1 MRTKQF
7 KSESKKLMDMM
18 INSIYT
24 HKEIF
29 LRELIS
35 NASDALDKLYFR
47 SLTDNSVGIAP
58 DDFEIRLEID
68 KDARTLKV
76 IDNGCGMTEE
86 ELDKNLGT
94 IAKSGSFDF
103 KQENEKKDNVD
114 IIGQFG
120 VGFYSAF
127 MVSDKVTVE
136 SKAFGSDEAFRWT
149 SNGTEGYTIEPC
161 DKETVGTTVT
171 LYIKEKT
178 EDENY
183 DEYLD
188 QYRISS
194 LVKKYSDYIRHPIRM
209 EFTTKEPV
217 ETEGD
222 DNKDKEPEYRDVTEL
237 RTLNSMI
244 PLWKKAKSEIKPE
257 DYNNF
262 YKDKFYDYEDPARVI
277 HSKTEGQAT
286 YSALMFIP
294 KHPPFDYYT
303 KEFEKGLQLYSKGVL
318 IMDKCADLLPDYF
331 SFVKGLVDSEDLS
344 LNISRETLQH
354 DGQLKLIAKTIEK
367 KIKSEL
373 EKMLKDE
380 REAYEEF
387 FKSFGIQLKFG
398 VYNDYGMHK
407 DTLKDLLLFRSSN
420 EKKYVTLKEYT
431 ERMKEGQDTIY
442 YACGET
448 DEKIEMLPQTD
459 SVKDKGY
466 EILYL
471 TENVDEFALKML
483 GEYDGKKF
491 MNICDDNLNLDSE
504 EEKKAL
510 DEENT
515 AAKDMFD
522 AMKES
527 IGDSISAVRF
537 TNKLKKHPVC
547 LTSEGG
553 ISLEMEKVLNS
564 MPNAAEN
571 KVQAKLVLEINA
583 EHPIAEKLKTLY
595 NEDKELLG
603 KYAKLLY
610 GEACLIGG
618 KSVSDPAEHSALV
631 CELMTK

>member
-35 NASDALDKLYFR
+35 NASDALDKLYFM
-47 SLTDNSVGIAP
+47 SLTDTNVGIAP
-58 DDFEIRLEID
+58 DEFEIRIDID
-68 KDARTLKV
+68 KQARTLT
-76 IDNGCGMTEE
+76 ITDNGCGMTED

-94 IAKSGSFDF
+94 IAKSGSYNF
-103 KQENEKKDNVD
+103 KQENEKTENVD

-127 MVSDKVTVE
+127 MVSDKVSVL
-136 SKAFGSDEAFRWT
+136 SRAYGSNEAFLWE
-149 SNGTEGYTIEPC
+149 SQGAEGYTVSPAE
-161 DKETVGTTVT
+161 KETVGTVIT
-171 LYIKEKT
+171 LHIKDNT
-178 EDENY
+178 EDEKY
-183 DEYLD
+183 DEFLD

-194 LVKKYSDYIRHPIRM
+194 LIKKYSDYIRHPIKM

-217 ETEGD
+217 DTEEG
-222 DNKDKEPEYRDVTEL
+222 KEPEYKDVTEL

-244 PLWKKAKSEIKPE
+244 PLWKKAKNELTE
-257 DYNNF
+257 DDYNNF
-262 YKDKFYDYEDPARVI
+262 YKEKFFDYNDPARVI
-277 HSKTEGQAT
+277 HYKTEGQAT
-286 YSALMFIP
+286 YNALLYIP
-294 KHPPFDYYT
+294 KQPPFDYYT

-344 LNISRETLQH
+344 LNISREMLQH
-354 DGQLKLIAKTIEK
+354 DSQLKLIAKTLEK
-367 KIKSEL
+367 KIKTEL
-373 EKMLKDE
+373 EKMLKDN
-380 REAYEEF
+380 RDIYEEF
-387 FKSFGIQLKFG
+387 FKAFGMQLKFG
-398 VYNDYGMHK
+398 IYNDYGMHK
-407 DTLKDLLLFRSSN
+407 DVLKDLIMFHSSK
-420 EKKYVTLKEYT
+420 EKKYVTLKEYV
-431 ERMKEGQDTIY
+431 EGMSEGQDTIY

-459 SVKDKGY
+459 AVKEKGY

-471 TENVDEFALKML
+471 TENVDEFALKIL
-483 GEYDGKKF
+483 NDYDGKKF
-491 MNICDDNLNLDSE
+491 MNICDDGLNLDTE
-504 EEKKAL
+504 DEKKAL
-510 DEENT
+510 ENENES
-515 AAKDMFD
+515 AKDMFT
-522 AMKES
+522 AMKEA
-527 IGDSISAVRF
+527 IGEKINSVRF

-553 ISLEMEKVLNS
+553 ISLEMEKTLNS
-564 MPNAAEN
+564 MPGANDKIKA
-571 KVQAKLVLEINA
+571 QLVLEINA
-583 EHPIAEKLKTLY
+583 SHPIADKLKAIKDDKDTLS
-595 NEDKELLG
+595 

-610 GEACLIGG
+610 GEACLISGAG
-618 KSVSDPAEHSALV
+618 IDDPVEHSNLV

>member
-35 NASDALDKLYFR
+35 NASDALDKLYFM
-47 SLTDNSVGIAP
+47 SLTDTNVGIAH
-58 DDFEIRLEID
+58 DEFEIRIDID
-68 KDARTLKV
+68 KENRLLT
-76 IDNGCGMTEE
+76 ITDNGCGMTED

-94 IAKSGSFDF
+94 IAKSGSYNF
-103 KQENEKKDNVD
+103 KQENEKTENVD

-127 MVSDKVTVE
+127 MVSDMVSVLSRAYGSNDAFLWE
-136 SKAFGSDEAFRWT
+136 SQGAD
-149 SNGTEGYTIEPC
+149 GYTVSPAE
-161 DKETVGTTVT
+161 KETVGTVIT
-171 LYIKEKT
+171 LHIKDNT
-178 EDENY
+178 EDEKY
-183 DEYLD
+183 DEFLD

-194 LVKKYSDYIRHPIRM
+194 LIKKYSDYIRHPIKM

-217 ETEGD
+217 STEEG
-222 DNKDKEPEYRDVTEL
+222 KDPEYKDVTEL

-244 PLWKKAKSEIKPE
+244 PLWKKAKNELTEE

-262 YKDKFYDYEDPARVI
+262 YKEKFFDYNNPARVI
-277 HSKTEGQAT
+277 HYKTEGQAT
-286 YSALMFIP
+286 YNALLYIP
-294 KHPPFDYYT
+294 KQPAFDYYT

-344 LNISRETLQH
+344 LNISREMLQH
-354 DGQLKLIAKTIEK
+354 DSQLKLIAKTLEK
-367 KIKSEL
+367 KIKTEL
-373 EKMLKDE
+373 EKMLKDN
-380 REAYEEF
+380 RDIYEEF
-387 FKSFGIQLKFG
+387 FKAFGMQLKFG
-398 VYNDYGMHK
+398 IYNDYGMHK
-407 DTLKDLLLFRSSN
+407 DVLKDLIMFHSSK
-420 EKKYVTLKEYT
+420 EKKYVTLKEYV
-431 ERMKEGQDTIY
+431 EGMSEGQDTIY

-459 SVKDKGY
+459 AVKEKGY

-471 TENVDEFALKML
+471 TENVDEFALKIL
-483 GEYDGKKF
+483 NDYDGKKF
-491 MNICDDNLNLDSE
+491 MNICDDALNLDTE
-504 EEKKAL
+504 DEKKAL
-510 DEENT
+510 ETENES
-515 AAKDMFD
+515 AKDMFA
-522 AMKES
+522 AMKDA
-527 IGDSISAVRF
+527 IGEKINAVRF

-553 ISLEMEKVLNS
+553 ISLEMEKTLNS
-564 MPNAAEN
+564 MPGANDKIKA
-571 KVQAKLVLEINA
+571 QLVLEINA
-583 EHPIAEKLKTLY
+583 NHPVAEKLKAIKDDKDTLS
-595 NEDKELLG
+595 

-610 GEACLIGG
+610 GEACLISGAG
-618 KSVSDPAEHSALV
+618 IDDPVEHSNLV